1 MITDLQKASVWK
13 RIAAGIFDMILLC
26 ILAVGCVWLLTAV
39 LDYDGYNASLEQAYA
54 DYETRYGVEFEITQ
68 TEYASLTQQQRDQY
82 DAAYAALIADEQVL
96 YTYNMLI
103 NLALLSA
110 TFGILIAVLAL
121 EFAVP
126 LWLKNGQTVGKKI
139 FAIGLMRTDGVRMNN
154 MQLFTRAVLGK
165 FTIEIMIPVYILIM
179 IFFNSIGVVGPLVLG
194 LIALVQLICIAATR
208 TNSLIHDLLAGTV
221 AVDISSQMI
230 FDSTEDLIAYQ
241 KKIAAEQAARQAY

>member
-1 MITDLQKASVWK
+1 MTTDLQKASAWK
-13 RIAAGIFDMILLC
+13 RIAAGIFDLILLC
-26 ILAVGCVWLLTAV
+26 VLAVGCIWMLTAA
-39 LDYDGYNASLEQAYA
+39 LGYDGYNASLEQAYA
-54 DYETRYGVEFEITQ
+54 DYETRYGVEFRITQ
-68 TEYASLTQQQRDQY
+68 AQYEAMSQQQKENY

-103 NLALLSA
+103 NLAMISS
-110 TFGILIAVLAL
+110 TFGILLAVVVL

-154 MQLFTRAVLGK
+154 IQLFTRTVLGK
-165 FTIEIMIPVYILIM
+165 FTIEIMIPVYIVIM
-179 IFFNSIGVVGPLVLG
+179 ICLDSIGVVGPLVLG
-194 LIALVQLICIAATR
+194 LIGLVQLICVVVTR

-230 FDSTEDLIAYQ
+230 FDTTDDLIAYQ
-241 KKIAAEQAARQAY
+241 KKIAAEQAARQVY